1 MYLKGNS
8 RTLDVQ
14 LLGAVIITKN
24 QWISVFLLKISQC
37 TILYIL

>member
-24 QWISVFLLKISQC
+24 QWISVF
-37 TILYIL
+37 Y